1 MEFDRKLPRTGMQ
14 FDRKLPRAGMEFDG
28 EMEFG
33 EEIEVIFDEEIVFC
47 RVIDLVKNSQ

>member
-1 MEFDRKLPRTGMQ
+1 MQ

-33 EEIEVIFDEEIVFC
+33 EEIAFA
-47 RVIDLVKNSQ
+47 R